1 MPYVNIKITKEG
13 NVTPEQKRQL
23 IEGATKLLADVLHKN
38 TKTLVVTIDEVDMDN
53 WGIGGVPVTELRKIA
68 KEKAAADAAALIRQF
83 VSARSACF
91 SALPEDFH
99 SVAELHPTERI
110 SSASSGSD
118 FLRRQQNRRTLPVLS

>member
-1 MPYVNIKITKEG
+1 MPYVNIKITREG

-68 KEKAAADAAALIRQF
+68 KEKAAAAAKAAEAAAARP
-83 VSARSACF
+83 RSAG
-91 SALPEDFH
+91 ALP
-99 SVAELHPTERI
+99 
-110 SSASSGSD
+110 
-118 FLRRQQNRRTLPVLS
+118 LSRPIRSTG